1 MPDYAASI
9 EKISLPSAQGAVA
22 RRRLFRI
29 LDKRKKGQV
38 LWISSPAGSGKTTLV
53 ASYLSDRGLPCLWY
67 RMDEGDGDIATFFYY
82 LGRAVARLSTRK
94 GTLPPLLTPEY
105 SLGISTFFRRF
116 FEELSGWLPA
126 PVVLVFD
133 NYHHLPASSAFHDLI
148 AHGLESAA
156 GHLSIIIISRNEPP
170 AAFARFSAN
179 GTLNQIGWP
188 ELRLSSDE
196 ARAVVRSRGG
206 RAMPDAA
213 VARLQAASEGWAAGL
228 VLMMES
234 LKHKGSQ
241 AEIPEQLTPVQ
252 IFDYLAGEVFDKTDL
267 QTQQVL
273 LTTALLPAIP
283 GALANSLT
291 GIPGADEILARLSRN
306 HFFTEKVSTAGP
318 VYRFHSL
325 FRQFLSSRAK
335 AVLPADRVL
344 AVQRNGAVLLQQE
357 GLIEDAALLW
367 RECGEWP
374 ALAGLVLAA
383 APKLL
388 SQGRAGTLAAWIES
402 IPDEVRSSQPWLL
415 YWQGIVDMLRD
426 LRLGRSRLEQA
437 YRSFR
442 ERGDAAGSYLAWA
455 GIIDTFTYEWSDF
468 TPLDF
473 WIAELEAV
481 SVQHPEFPSPE
492 IDARVTA
499 AIFCALMYRQPH
511 HPDIPRWEERLKNI
525 LLTGKADVHLRMMMS
540 SHLLLYYMWWLGD
553 LAKAAVVTK
562 TLRQGIE
569 RNSAAPLPVI
579 IWSGIEAGYYWMTA
593 ETERCVQSATEGL
606 RAADES
612 GIHLWDFMLC
622 AQGVYGT
629 LSAGDEKRAARFLAR
644 MEASINPGALQHAGH
659 YHFLAAWEALCRDQT
674 ALAEEHAR
682 TAHRL
687 VEQAGTPF
695 TLAASKFGLGE
706 VLIERGDV
714 EQAMTFL
721 SDALAIGRA
730 IRSRTTEFQA
740 LLRMAYGFF
749 KQGKKEQARSAL
761 GEALAIGREQ
771 GFFNYAWWRPR
782 VMTGL
787 CREALEAGIE
797 REYVR
802 ELIGKRRSSLELPA
816 DALEDWPWELM
827 LYTLGRFEVFINGK
841 QLRFPG
847 RVQQTPL
854 HLLKALISFGGTAV
868 PQERIEEALWPDSEG
883 DAAHTAF
890 GTNLHRL
897 RKLLGRDDFI
907 HVQDGMVSLD
917 ARRVWVDL
925 RAFEKMTDLDD
936 ARKAPTIPPQLEQA
950 LALYRGHL
958 LPGDLNRAWTVS
970 ARERMK
976 ARYLRM
982 VSAVAAAKERSGDC
996 SEAVRYFERGLEM
1009 DDVAEEFY
1017 QGLMNCYDR
1026 LGKRAEALSI
1036 YERCRRSLSAVLD
1049 IGPSPETERLAQKI
1063 RNRI

>member
-9 EKISLPSAQGAVA
+9 EKISLPSAQGAA
-22 RRRLFRI
+22 PRRRLFRI
-29 LDKRKKGQV
+29 LDKRKKGQM

-53 ASYLSDRGLPCLWY
+53 ASYLSDRSLPCLWY

-82 LGRAVARLSTRK
+82 LGRGVARSSTRK
-94 GTLPPLLTPEY
+94 GTPLPLLTPEY
-105 SLGISTFFRRF
+105 SLGIPTFFRRF

-126 PVVLVFD
+126 PAVLVFD
-133 NYHHLPASSAFHDLI
+133 NYHHIPASSAFHDLI
-148 AHGLESAA
+148 AHGLESVA
-156 GHLSIIIISRNEPP
+156 GHLSTIIISRNEPP
-170 AAFARFSAN
+170 APFARFSAN
-179 GTLNQIGWP
+179 GTMNQIGWP
-188 ELRLSSDE
+188 ELRLSSEE

-206 RAMPDAA
+206 RAIPDAS

-228 VLMMES
+228 VLLMES

-252 IFDYLAGEVFDKTDL
+252 IFDYLAGEVFDKTDP

-273 LTTALLPAIP
+273 LTTALLPSIP
-283 GALANSLT
+283 GALADNLT
-291 GIPGADEILARLSRN
+291 GIPGADDILARLSRN

-388 SQGRAGTLAAWIES
+388 SQGRAATLAAWIES

-426 LRLGRSRLEQA
+426 LRLARSRLEQA

-442 ERGDAAGSYLAWA
+442 EQGDAAGSYLAWA

-481 SVQHPEFPSPE
+481 RGRYPEFPSPE

-511 HPDIPRWEERLKNI
+511 HVDLPRWEERLKNI
-525 LLTGKADVHLRMMMS
+525 LLTGQADVHLRMMMS

-553 LAKAAVVTK
+553 LAKAAIVTK
-562 TLRQGIE
+562 TLRQGSGQD
-569 RNSAAPLPVI
+569 SAAPLPVI

-659 YHFLAAWEALCRDQT
+659 YHFLAAWEALCKDQT

-714 EQAMTFL
+714 DQAMTFL

-749 KQGKKEQARSAL
+749 KQGKNDQARAAL

-787 CREALEAGIE
+787 CREALAAGIE

-802 ELIGKRRSSLELPA
+802 ELISRRRSNLELPA
-816 DALEDWPWELM
+816 AAQEDWPWELM
-827 LYTLGRFEVFINGK
+827 IYTLGRFELFINGK

-854 HLLKALISFGGTAV
+854 HLLKVLISFGGTAV
-868 PQERIEEALWPDSEG
+868 PQDRIEEALWPDSEG

-907 HVQDGMVSLD
+907 QVQDGMVSLD

-936 ARKAPTIPPQLEQA
+936 ARKDTPAPARLEQA

-976 ARYLRM
+976 ARYLRT

-996 SEAVRYFERGLEM
+996 SEAVPYFERGLEL

-1036 YERCRRSLSAVLD
+1036 YERCRRALSAVLD
-1049 IGPSPETERLAQKI
+1049 IGPSPETERLAQRI
-1063 RNRI
+1063 RNRA